1 MHLFIAFF
9 IAFIAFF
16 LHVNVCVCVFV
27 CVPVK
32 DPLNERV
39 CVSHFIR
46 PHAFGSLL
54 NRFSS

>member
-1 MHLFIAFF
+1 M
-9 IAFIAFF
+9 
-16 LHVNVCVCVFV
+16 NVCVCVFV